1 MRDGFGRSYEKVVHI
16 IRSYGFG
23 EIEIHDPA
31 REIAA
36 VSGEAVEVVHIGL
49 RIELGNQRAVLLDGS
64 VHHEHVHAAFESGAN
79 HFAPFGA
86 VAIAAAR
93 ASADRC
99 EIFFAVA
106 LFEHGLDVFGAEQRA
121 VLGVFDAVEIDAER
135 NDVPFVGLVFAQ
147 GSVIADDRTL
157 LTGAAEAHF
166 HRGVVRADIRKINGA
181 MAGAGDARDAGV
193 EGLVQD
199 YSRIGEGGGRERAHY
214 YGAKSDDGQ
223 RALI

>member
-1 MRDGFGRSYEKVVHI
+1 MRDGFRRGYEKVVHI
-16 IRSYGFG
+16 IGSYGFG

-31 REIAA
+31 REIGA

-49 RIELGNQRAVLLDGS
+49 RIELGNQRTVLLDGS

-93 ASADRC
+93 AGANRC

-106 LFEHGLDVFGAEQRA
+106 LFKHGLDVFGADQRA
-121 VLGVFDAVEIDAER
+121 VLRIFNAVEIDAER
-135 NDVPFVGLVFAQ
+135 NDVPFVRLVFAQ
-147 GSVIADDRTL
+147 SSVVADDRAL
-157 LTGAAEAHF
+157 LTGAAQTHF
-166 HRGVVRADIRKINGA
+166 HRGVVRADIRKIDGA
-181 MAGAGDARDAGV
+181 MAGAGDAGDAGV

-199 YSRIGEGGGRERAHY
+199 HSRIGEGGGRERAHQ
-214 YGAKSDDGQ
+214 YGTESEDG
-223 RALI
+223 